1 MRGIIMRE
9 YLNSIPKFSRLVIIG
24 IFFSVLSF
32 VVDYFLKIDIKI
44 INISIYTIDIV
55 LLLLNFY
62 YLSFVVNGKK
72 EKSMLNSFLLSI
84 IYFTALLGV
93 ILCFFVDKV
102 NISMILEIL
111 KVLVYL
117 SPMIILLLPV
127 IVLLGAI
134 VG

>member
-1 MRGIIMRE
+1 MRE

>member
-1 MRGIIMRE
+1 MRE
-9 YLNSIPKFSRLVIIG
+9 YLNSSPKFSRLVIIG

>member
-1 MRGIIMRE
+1 MRE
-9 YLNSIPKFSRLVIIG
+9 YLNSIPKFSILVIIG